1 MKRTL
6 ALLLFIAHIGA
17 FATPVVR
24 TALADASHPCAMM
37 MASQAETDTVSS
49 PHDRADCCTPAC
61 EGGAF
66 TCTATV
72 VALLGS
78 ADIDLWA
85 PPAVDSDLQS
95 VLTGSSFL
103 GTPTSPPPQA

>member
-6 ALLLFIAHIGA
+6 ALLLLIAHTGA

-24 TALADASHPCAMM
+24 TALAGVVHPCAMM
-37 MASQAETDTVSS
+37 MASQAETDTVNS

-61 EGGAF
+61 DGMI

-78 ADIDLWA
+78 ADIHLWT
-85 PPAVDSDLQS
+85 PPAVAADLQS
-95 VLTGSSFL
+95 VVSGSSFL
-103 GTPTSPPPQA
+103 GTPAPPPPQA

>member
-6 ALLLFIAHIGA
+6 ALFLLIAHTGA

-24 TALADASHPCAMM
+24 TALADASHPCAMV
-37 MASQAETDTVSS
+37 MASQAETDTVNS

-61 EGGAF
+61 DGTF
-66 TCTATV
+66 TCMATV

-78 ADIDLWA
+78 ADIDLWM
-85 PPAVDSDLQS
+85 PPVVAADLRLVVS
-95 VLTGSSFL
+95 GSSFL
-103 GTPTSPPPQA
+103 GTPAPPPPQA

>member
-6 ALLLFIAHIGA
+6 ALFLLIAHTGA

-37 MASQAETDTVSS
+37 MASQAETDVVDS
-49 PHDRADCCTPAC
+49 PHERPDCCTPAC
-61 EGGAF
+61 DGTF

-78 ADIDLWA
+78 ADMDMWT
-85 PPAVDSDLQS
+85 PPAVASDLQL
-95 VLTGSSFL
+95 VVAGSSFL
-103 GTPTSPPPQA
+103 GAPAPPPPQA